1 MKNHWNDKKTRHGGP
16 MPYQILGSSVS
27 ALFEYKIFRLF
38 FFVCTISLQKG
49 LSHECIYP
57 FKRFPLQSNA
67 NKKHKNYLGTLA
79 SQNNFVHSVF
89 ATLTTRPFKQVNT

>member
-38 FFVCTISLQKG
+38 FLFVLFHCKRGYRTNVFTRLKG
-49 LSHECIYP
+49 FHCKAMQTKSI
-57 FKRFPLQSNA
+57 KII
-67 NKKHKNYLGTLA
+67 LG
-79 SQNNFVHSVF
+79 
-89 ATLTTRPFKQVNT
+89 R